1 LHSGLESLH
10 PCTLRKVVNKVPKKT
25 IPNKNLCVEN
35 DKEYQ
40 KEKEKKMVIN
50 EPCIGYNLNGH
61 C

>member
-1 LHSGLESLH
+1 M
-10 PCTLRKVVNKVPKKT
+10 
-25 IPNKNLCVEN
+25 EN